1 MEILVE
7 GQVLYQFQH
16 KVFAD
21 RSIMGSFR
29 QPSNTRMSTPESHEA
44 LELSSTAMVRID
56 PRVIKEVDRK
66 KPIGVTRTGW
76 VNLLLQRAIASEP
89 EPLTRD

>member
-7 GQVLYQFQH
+7 GEALYQFQH

-21 RSIMGSFR
+21 RSIMGTFC
-29 QPSNTRMSTPESHEA
+29 QPSNIGMSTPESHEA
-44 LELSSTAMVRID
+44 LEVSSTAMVRID